1 MPEVFYDSSLLPV
14 EGDLVGIIETEK
26 RMVGTISNAR
36 RSDMVF
42 DNIDIYR
49 NEDRTLRVFLRD
61 GNSDIVDLTGA
72 ACVFTVKM
80 SKSDVSSVFSLSTE
94 VIEDGEI
101 GSSGRGECFF
111 YIKPSD
117 TAGLDIGQYVF
128 DVSVTLSNG
137 KRYVT
142 VEGVVNLL
150 QSVG

>member
-1 MPEVFYDSSLLPV
+1 MYEVFYDSSLLPE
-14 EGDLVGIIETEK
+14 EGDLVGIVEIEK
-26 RMVGTISNAR
+26 RMVGTISNTR

-42 DNIDIYR
+42 DNVDIYR

-61 GNSDIVDLTGA
+61 GNSNVVDLTGA
-72 ACVFTVKM
+72 TCVFTVKV
-80 SKSDVSSVFSLSTE
+80 SKSDVDSAFSLSTD
-94 VIEDGEI
+94 VPADGEI

-117 TAGLDIGQYVF
+117 TVSLDIGQYVF
-128 DVSVTLSNG
+128 DVAVTLSNG